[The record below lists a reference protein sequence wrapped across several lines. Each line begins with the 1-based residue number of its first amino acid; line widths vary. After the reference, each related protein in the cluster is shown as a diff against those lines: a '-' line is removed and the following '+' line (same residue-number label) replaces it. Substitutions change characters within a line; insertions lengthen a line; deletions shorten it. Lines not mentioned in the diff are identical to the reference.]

1 MPRRSLK
8 ASLSAIVRSLNES
21 RRLATDAYNWASP
34 GPSGKRPMISSQRR
48 DSMTE
53 LAFLRA
59 FLAWET
65 FLEESFV
72 LYLAGQKP
80 PRGRPPH
87 RYTFPPSVKVAME
100 WVIPEGGKEFATWTV
115 PLRVSERAE
124 RFFRGGS
131 PFAPVLKSHQN
142 ALDDSRFLRNAIAH
156 ASASAQEKFDNLVRQ
171 KIGVLPPK
179 LTVGAFL
186 GTTVSKSSPPT
197 TFLEH
202 YLAKIE
208 LAARQIVPA

>member
-8 ASLSAIVRSLNES
+8 ANLSGFIRSLNES

-34 GPSGKRPMISSQRR
+34 GSGAKRAMISLQRR
-48 DSMTE
+48 DSLTE

-65 FLEESFV
+65 FVEGSFV
-72 LYLAGQKP
+72 LYLVGQKP
-80 PRGRPPH
+80 PRGSAPH
-87 RYTFPPSVKVAME
+87 RYTFPPSLKVAME
-100 WVIPEGGKEFATWTV
+100 WVIPEGRKYATWTV
-115 PLRVSERAE
+115 ASEVSQRAE

-131 PFAPVLKSHQN
+131 PVAPALRSHQN
-142 ALDDSRFLRNAIAH
+142 ALDESRLLRNAIAH
-156 ASASAQEKFDNLVRQ
+156 ASASAQQKFENLVRQ

-186 GTTVSKSSPPT
+186 GTIMPKSSPPT

-208 LAARQIVPA
+208 LAARQIVPV